1 MTTTHASTS
10 FSVPAPA
17 SPHAAKVLIVEDD
30 AAVRESLTLLLQAEG
45 HRTIAAADG
54 SEAFALTAR
63 GTVRPNVV
71 IADYELP
78 SGQTGLQVAAA
89 LRTTLHKEIPVVILG
104 SDVSAETQQ
113 DIARQHCIYLRKP
126 PKAAD
131 LTRLIRKLLTPDT
144 ANATSQPQPEVADTA
159 ARTWRSPIVFV
170 VDDDSSLR
178 EAMGEMLREHGHTVE
193 LCASAEAFLEIDQR
207 DRAGCLVIDGRLPG
221 MDGIALV
228 RQLKREGVQ
237 IPAIMMTGYGDVPTA
252 VAAMKAGAIDFLEKP
267 VRAAELLASIDAAL
281 AEPPGSGHWASS
293 KAAAARLAVLTVRER
308 QVMDEVIAGHANKE
322 IAARLDISQRTVEN
336 HRAAVMQRTNTTS
349 LPELVRLAMRAGVP
363 DSDLRSPGRPTRRGE
378 VRD

>member
-1 MTTTHASTS
+1 MA
-10 FSVPAPA
+10 
-17 SPHAAKVLIVEDD
+17 
-30 AAVRESLTLLLQAEG
+30 LLQAEG

-63 GTVRPNVV
+63 GTVRPDVV

-89 LRTTLHKEIPVVILG
+89 LRTTLNKEIPVVIL
-104 SDVSAETQQ
+104 SADVSVETAQ
-113 DIARQHCIYLRKP
+113 DIARQRCVHLRKP
-126 PKAAD
+126 ATAAD
-131 LTRLIRKLLTPDT
+131 LTRLIRRLLTPPSAD
-144 ANATSQPQPEVADTA
+144 ATSETQLEVAGT
-159 ARTWRSPIVFV
+159 RTHNSLSPIVFL
-170 VDDDSSLR
+170 VDDDPSLR
-178 EAMGEMLREHGHTVE
+178 EAMGEMLREHGYAVE
-193 LCASAEAFLEIDQR
+193 LCASAEAFLETYQR
-207 DRAGCLVIDGRLPG
+207 KRAGCLVVDGRLPG

-228 RQLKREGVQ
+228 RQLKRDGVQ

-267 VRAAELLASIDAAL
+267 VRVPELLACIDAAL
-281 AEPPGSGHWASS
+281 ALSSGSGQSASS
-293 KAAAARLAVLTVRER
+293 HAAAARLAVLTVRER

-363 DSDLRSPGRPTRRGE
+363 DSDLRSSCGE
-378 VRD
+378 PSR